1 MVKPIL
7 LLAGAIPVILAVL
20 LIVPLVTYPEIP
32 KVAIDPD
39 DNVQIEFTKHELI
52 KSSFG
57 VTERFGA
64 KQTEIISIENDGSLG
79 YSLIDN
85 GIPLPEKNS
94 SIDKTT
100 KLKLAAMIKETGFL
114 AIPTDSFSIRD
125 DINEFV
131 KYGVKITYNGEINQL
146 YWPEQDATEEFIPPM
161 ITMVQEELENIMNEI
176 RE

>member
-1 MVKPIL
+1 
-7 LLAGAIPVILAVL
+7 L